1 MKITVGENERAF
13 LFRNG
18 RFVRMLGTGKHWLFR
33 FLGDEVRRLGVN
45 DEPLNADIPLQV
57 YLRDEN
63 FVREVEMMRVPDG
76 HVALH
81 FVDERFA
88 GVLEPGEHAYWKV
101 FRSHEFR
108 LVAMEDEAA
117 VLPLPVQ
124 EAIPNRCNS

>member
-45 DEPLNADIPLQV
+45 DWPLNADLPLQV

-63 FVREVEMMRVPDG
+63 FVREVEMVR
-76 HVALH
+76 
-81 FVDERFA
+81 
-88 GVLEPGEHAYWKV
+88 
-101 FRSHEFR
+101 
-108 LVAMEDEAA
+108 
-117 VLPLPVQ
+117 
-124 EAIPNRCNS
+124 IPNGQ